1 MRARS
6 NLDRTLHHV
15 NNAEAALLQ
24 GTNVFE
30 KKERKKKKTCAH
42 AVI

>member
-15 NNAEAALLQ
+15 NNAEAALFL

-30 KKERKKKKTCAH
+30 KKKKKEKKH
-42 AVI
+42 ARTQ

>member
-6 NLDRTLHHV
+6 NIDRTLHHV
-15 NNAEAALLQ
+15 NNAEAALFL

-30 KKERKKKKTCAH
+30 KKEKRKKTCPH